1 MADAS
6 LYVNLI
12 SQVLQ
17 NDDTLG
23 GLVDCVV
30 PGFRRS
36 AADQY
41 LAGPKQACIGI
52 RNLQILSESLPGCY
66 FHGGTIEDQ
75 LVEIHVISIG
85 TDDAAANAIVERIK
99 DLLKGGLYCTYNA
112 ISYRVLVLRLNFAPL
127 DGGNSSDAGLSS
139 GAGPDRVEI
148 IGTVRL
154 KYLDS

>member
-23 GLVDCVV
+23 GLVDFVV

-36 AADQY
+36 AADSY
-41 LAGPKQACIGI
+41 LTGPKQACIGV
-52 RNLQILSESLPGCY
+52 RNLQCITTPLPGCY
-66 FHGGTIEDQ
+66 FHRGTEEDQ
-75 LVEIHVISIG
+75 LIEIHVISIG

-127 DGGNSSDAGLSS
+127 DGGNSMDGGLSP